1 MYWFLYV
8 KGGDTLDD
16 IKIVPDSEYSP
27 VGDMEPYDQYSDD
40 KLTGDE
46 PVGN

>member
-1 MYWFLYV
+1 M
-8 KGGDTLDD
+8 DD